1 MPFLPARRTLSQVLP
16 LPCECEGSLACG
28 AECPLIPSPH
38 PRSSVPAAPPE
49 CSQQTPR
56 GSGCC
61 VDVQHCCY
69 FCYFQ
74 PVAQLSDWIV
84 EMQNSGDTST
94 EHLLPN
100 QPDEH
105 LDAKGASLYCLVSSA
120 AFLEEQFC
128 HGGENCRVLV
138 LEQGFVVLRVFWEVE
153 ICLCSVCQWMQL
165 SAGAQCSQQNGDHS
179 LSLWFPV
186 VYPQTQKDPEL
197 LGFPGPFLPAG
208 QG

>member
-1 MPFLPARRTLSQVLP
+1 M
-16 LPCECEGSLACG
+16 
-28 AECPLIPSPH
+28 
-38 PRSSVPAAPPE
+38 PAAPPE

-186 VYPQTQKDPEL
+186 VYPQTQKDSEL